1 MSMPMCECQII
12 AFPTVRRVNL
22 IKNLAWQLASYGP
35 DAAERTFA
43 RQLAQQRDAMTRRCL
58 SPDVIER
65 ELHALETAVRAM
77 HWKITLYG
85 DGDAA

>member
-1 MSMPMCECQII
+1 MSMPMCQCQIVP
-12 AFPTVRRVNL
+12 FPTVRRVSL

-43 RQLAQQRDAMTRRCL
+43 RQLEQQRTAMARRGL

-65 ELHALETAVRAM
+65 EVRALETAVRAM

-85 DGDAA
+85 GDAA